1 MPNSFLVRNPL
12 KITFKYNNK
21 STNTKPHI
29 NIDGSFH
36 SFIHSYIH
44 RWYLSKRKVSQ
55 HFSCL
60 MKKSVFVTWKRM
72 FHYIKTLKSFKFWI
86 LGSRLSSVTLYCII
100 LIQVDFAKRF
110 NSIKYEKSSCWIIQ
124 FWLNIIINYKSKIT
138 INNFLLYLTLVK
150 NLEVYFFFIVLLFI
164 SH

>member
-1 MPNSFLVRNPL
+1 MPNSFLVRNL
-12 KITFKYNNK
+12 SKITFKYNNK

-29 NIDGSFH
+29 NIDGFIH
-36 SFIHSYIH
+36 SFIHTYIHTYIH

-86 LGSRLSSVTLYCII
+86 LGSRLSSITLYCII
-100 LIQVDFAKRF
+100 LIQVGFAKRL
-110 NSIKYEKSSCWIIQ
+110 NLIKYEKSFCWIIQ
-124 FWLNIIINYKSKIT
+124 F
-138 INNFLLYLTLVK
+138 
-150 NLEVYFFFIVLLFI
+150 
-164 SH
+164 

>member
-1 MPNSFLVRNPL
+1 MDPF
-12 KITFKYNNK
+12 I
-21 STNTKPHI
+21 
-29 NIDGSFH
+29 H
-36 SFIHSYIH
+36 SFIHSFIHTSIHPYIHTSIH

-86 LGSRLSSVTLYCII
+86 LGSHLSSITLYCII
-100 LIQVDFAKRF
+100 LIQVGFGKRF
-110 NSIKYEKSSCWIIQ
+110 NSIKYEKSFCWIFQ
-124 FWLNIIINYKSKIT
+124 FWFNVIINYKSEIA
-138 INNFLLYLTLVK
+138 INTALLYLILVK